1 MVHAA
6 APVLL
11 WGVDSCSPYVDHP
24 LRGPGPLPV
33 VTLALGRPD
42 FWGRYLTD
50 SVCPAL
56 SSLEIQAAHARRMGI
71 LPIFNEA
78 LFGSAGQGPL
88 HRVRLGR
95 ASARD

>member
-1 MVHAA
+1 M
-6 APVLL
+6 
-11 WGVDSCSPYVDHP
+11 
-24 LRGPGPLPV
+24 
-33 VTLALGRPD
+33 TLALGRPD

-78 LFGSAGQGPL
+78 DCSAVQGRDRSTAYALGALARAIKDGIPAGTAIAIDIEPARRSSKAGSM
-88 HRVRLGR
+88 
-95 ASARD
+95 